1 MKIGYQGIPGSYS
14 EAALEH
20 YLRSARSNG
29 LDMPS
34 DISAIGYDNFKT
46 IVTDLVSEEL
56 EAAILPVENSTTGL
70 ITRTLD
76 LLRYQAVVAT
86 HEIYQPIHHTLW
98 GIKGTSMQTITKVY
112 SNPEALSQCASLF
125 DQHPHMMPLPNSDT
139 AQAALFVKEQHD
151 TSLGALSSTR
161 AGKLYGL
168 TAIES
173 NVQSEDQ
180 NMTRFFVVKRIM
192 TEKKDMANLVQSWR
206 KTHPNR
212 SRWMLYIETAHKP
225 GALAKILN
233 TIELFDCNMEGLDAR
248 PIKDKP
254 FHYGFIIE
262 VDVSNLREETKTFW
276 QTLGYASSYLQLIGC
291 FEPTNMLMDHLA
303 S

>member
-46 IVTDLVSEEL
+46 IITDLVSEEL
-56 EAAILPVENSTTGL
+56 KAAILPVENSTTGL

-76 LLRYQAVVAT
+76 LLRYQPVVAT
-86 HEIYQPIHHTLW
+86 HEVYQPISHSLW
-98 GIKGTSMQTITKVY
+98 GVEGASIDSITKVY
-112 SNPEALSQCASLF
+112 SHPEALAQCASF
-125 DQHPHMMPLPNSDT
+125 FEQHPNMMPLPSSDT
-139 AQAALFVKEQHD
+139 AQAAVFVKEQQD
-151 TSLGALSSTR
+151 NSMAALSSVR
-161 AGKLYGL
+161 AGNLYGL
-168 TAIES
+168 SAIEN
-173 NVQSEDQ
+173 NVQSEEQ
-180 NMTRFFVVKRIM
+180 NITRFFMMERVM
-192 TEKKDMANLVQSWR
+192 TTTQDMADLVQYWR
-206 KTHPNR
+206 ATHPNR
-212 SRWMLYIETAHKP
+212 NRWMLYLETDHKP
-225 GALAKILN
+225 GALAKVLN

-262 VDVSNLREETKTFW
+262 VDVSNLLEETKTFW
-276 QTLGYASSYLQLIGC
+276 KTLTYTSSYMQLLGC
-291 FEPTNMLMDHLA
+291 FQPTEILMDHL
-303 S
+303 